1 MSTQQKITEFRKELV
16 DHHVERHEEVYI
28 TLAALLSREHI
39 ALIGPPGTA
48 KSMLSNSITRSIKGA
63 TRFEWLFGKFT
74 TPEEFLGPYSIRGL
88 ENDEYRRVT
97 SGKIPEAH
105 IVFADEVFKA
115 NSASLNTLL
124 PIMNERTF
132 FQDGQAIEVPLLML
146 IGASNELPTDKE
158 ELSALW
164 DRFLF
169 RKVVNYI
176 HEDSNFMHMLK
187 SADEFEAKT
196 VLTIEEIM
204 EAQEHVMQVGMTD
217 DMYELLTNIRSE
229 MELDGMRVSDRRYKK
244 ATKVLR
250 ASAYMAGRDWV
261 EQDDFSILKHI
272 LWENPQFEREVERL
286 ILTRTNPTERE
297 ALELIEQAAEIRQE
311 MREMTRA
318 AKAQGGEAE
327 SKLSRQGVEWFQKA
341 KVLGKKSKELEARV
355 KASGKEIPKVTE
367 AKNYCI
373 QVLKD
378 IASDALGMDVS
389 GLDGD

>member
-1 MSTQQKITEFRKELV
+1 
-16 DHHVERHEEVYI
+16 VERHEEVYI

-48 KSMLSNSITRSIKGA
+48 KSMLSNSITRSIVGA

-97 SGKIPEAH
+97 AGKIPEAH

-132 FQDGQAIEVPLLML
+132 FQDGKAIDIPLLML

-169 RKVVNYI
+169 RKIVNYI
-176 HEDSNFMHMLK
+176 HEDSNFMRMLTQEETFK
-187 SADEFEAKT
+187 PQTIIS
-196 VLTIEEIM
+196 IEEII
-204 EAQEHVMQVGMTD
+204 EAQQHVDDITVTT
-217 DMYELLTNIRSE
+217 DMYELLTTIRSE

-244 ATKVLR
+244 AVTVLK
-250 ASAYMAGRDWV
+250 AAAYMAGRDAV
-261 EQDDFSILKHI
+261 DQDDFSILKHI

-297 ALELIEQAAEIRQE
+297 ALELIEQASDIRQE

-318 AKAQGGEAE
+318 AKAQGGDAEA
-327 SKLSRQGVEWFQKA
+327 KLNRQGVEWFQKA
-341 KVLGKKSKELEARV
+341 KILGKKSKELENRV

-367 AKNYCI
+367 ARFFCI

-378 IASDALGMDVS
+378 IASDALGMDIS
-389 GLDGD
+389 SLGEDD